1 MRELGS
7 ELCNSFL
14 GSESLLSGDHGFDT
28 IIHVLDKIL
37 LRSTESSL
45 VRDIENAIVGLG
57 VLSVDTSDLDEV
69 LVSDGVELFLL
80 LHKLW
85 KLDVHRGSEG
95 GSQVGWARGDV
106 TEMLIV
112 RELADGLD
120 VSGSSAESFE
130 DREDTSSWLHG
141 DDSELIL
148 LIDPDEES
156 LGIVVEDTSAGWPV
170 SVQVASLQESVS
182 LPII

>member
-1 MRELGS
+1 MSRSRLGS
-7 ELCNSFL
+7 ASVCSEFLLFLNEGMDSINHILDKSLL
-14 GSESLLSGDHGFDT
+14 GSS
-28 IIHVLDKIL
+28 K
-37 LRSTESSL
+37 SSS
-45 VRDIENAIVGLG
+45 VGNIENSIVSLG

-85 KLDVHRGSEG
+85 KFDVHRGSEG

-120 VSGSSAESFE
+120 VSGSSAESVE
-130 DREDTSSWLHG
+130 DLEDTSSLLHG